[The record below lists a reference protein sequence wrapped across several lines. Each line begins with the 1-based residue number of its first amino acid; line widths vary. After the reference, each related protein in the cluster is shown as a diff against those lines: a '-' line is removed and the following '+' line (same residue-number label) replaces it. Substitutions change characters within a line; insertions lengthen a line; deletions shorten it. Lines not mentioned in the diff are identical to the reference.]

1 MSEEAIINEGIK
13 IDIAGETYTMR
24 RLGLRDV
31 FKVVRILGS
40 GVGMLSDIGDTPTP
54 GQTLQVLIASMTA
67 NEEEVLSLVAD
78 LIGVTREDLNDPER
92 FPMESVV
99 DIFKTLSDHQDL
111 RAFLSKVAGMME
123 SLPEMQTASQKAS
136 NS

>member
-1 MSEEAIINEGIK
+1 MSEEAIINEGIT